1 MIEQKKKKIII
12 TERTEN
18 IIGAVVIVV
27 GIAAI
32 LITVGWAVPNYY
44 VYFKQT
50 VATAEACVTQQH

>member
-1 MIEQKKKKIII
+1 MTEQKKSKRII

-18 IIGAVVIVV
+18 IIGAVVIVF
-27 GIAAI
+27 GIATI

-50 VATAEACVTQQH
+50 VAKAEACARQ